1 MAKSYST
8 LPVPGFA
15 HGSKNLFPPESL
27 EETRQVIENLCIHI
41 KFASKIRKCEKFTG
55 GNNTAIA
62 FTCLPLNAKDKCQRI
77 ACVLPVT
84 QNLRRNFG
92 LPIPIT
98 LAWDCTYGNPIRSP
112 YTVLERIMGET
123 LEYEYRKLR
132 QGFEHKTPRHPH
144 DLERRCKYAKCVAE
158 LVAAMDRTSL
168 PGYGSFVSHVSMKIK
183 GTLTSAISTLQIS
196 RPTIDGVRIPSEP
209 FFGQW
214 VGSLLNAR
222 MRKTMDGNVNIT
234 AEEKFKI
241 HKLVL
246 IGAEME
252 QKGLFVDEPA
262 VVWHLDF
269 YPRNIMIESS
279 RNHVMLTG
287 VIDWDDAKAV
297 PRIMARRPPNFLWNM
312 PGNPLLPEEKTAIA
326 TIFNREMERL
336 CPGYLQDA
344 YLGSRV
350 MVRAL
355 CVYAFSGVDYRFYHE
370 LS

>member
-77 ACVLPVT
+77 ACVLP
-84 QNLRRNFG
+84 
-92 LPIPIT
+92 
-98 LAWDCTYGNPIRSP
+98 
-112 YTVLERIMGET
+112 
-123 LEYEYRKLR
+123 
-132 QGFEHKTPRHPH
+132 
-144 DLERRCKYAKCVAE
+144 
-158 LVAAMDRTSL
+158 
-168 PGYGSFVSHVSMKIK
+168 
-183 GTLTSAISTLQIS
+183 
-196 RPTIDGVRIPSEP
+196 
-209 FFGQW
+209 
-214 VGSLLNAR
+214 
-222 MRKTMDGNVNIT
+222 
-234 AEEKFKI
+234 EEKFKI

-370 LS
+370 WS